1 MMWIKRTKTKD
12 QRLLEYDRAML
23 RSAFVSL
30 FWAAISE
37 RKRRGKYTL
46 QMLADRLDTNKSGVS
61 RWFSKDPPNWRID
74 TISDIANALDL
85 DVELR
90 ATDRTTGT
98 MFAPTGIYKPT
109 VQVTT
114 RDQRPIIISSST
126 IIDSSTT
133 ETEQMTSGRLKVI
146 PTAGVGITQFSS
158 MSVAAQ

>member
-1 MMWIKRTKTKD
+1 MWIKRTKTKE

-30 FWAAISE
+30 FWAAVSE

-46 QMLADRLDTNKSGVS
+46 QMLADRLGTDKSGVS

-90 ATDRTTGT
+90 ATDRITGT
-98 MFAPTGIYKPT
+98 IFASSGIYKPT
-109 VQVTT
+109 VHVTT
-114 RDQRPIIISSST
+114 RDDQRPIIISSSA
-126 IIDSSTT
+126 IISSSTT
-133 ETEQMTSGRLKVI
+133 ETEQMTPGPLKVI
-146 PTAGVGITQFSS
+146 PTAGVGITQFSG